1 MKRETTPVCTTISAG
16 KGVEHAPDQ
25 GFFFIQKADELT
37 RIELRIKELGFFF
50 FSVALREIEDSFHR
64 PPGTGELLSSGS

>member
-16 KGVEHAPDQ
+16 KGVEHAADQ

-50 FSVALREIEDSFHR
+50 FSVAFGEIEDGFRR
-64 PPGTGELLSSGS
+64 PPGSGEFLSSGS